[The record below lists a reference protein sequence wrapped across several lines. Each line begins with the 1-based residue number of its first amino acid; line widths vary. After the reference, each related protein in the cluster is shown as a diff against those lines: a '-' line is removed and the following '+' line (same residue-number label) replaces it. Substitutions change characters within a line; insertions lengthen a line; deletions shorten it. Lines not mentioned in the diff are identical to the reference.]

1 MNIIVEDFRQH
12 RRDVFAWGFWA
23 LLIYRLGYARTRFR
37 SALIRK
43 PWGALHKLA
52 AKWAELAFG
61 ISIGI
66 NVKIGR
72 RFTIEHFG
80 GIIIHND
87 VVIGDDVIIR
97 QGVTLGNRR
106 LHEPLDAPVI
116 GSRVNIGAGA
126 KILGRV
132 LVGDDVNVGANA
144 VVLKDVP
151 DGCNAV
157 GVPARITNRGRTNI
171 HKYPL
176 LYSAGK

>member
-12 RRDVFAWGFWA
+12 RKDIFAWGFWA
-23 LLIYRLGYARTRFR
+23 LLIYRLGYARVRFQ
-37 SALIRK
+37 SPFIRK

-52 AKWAELAFG
+52 AKFAELAFG

-80 GIIIHND
+80 CIIIHND

-106 LHEPLDAPVI
+106 LSQPLDAPVI

-132 LVGDDVNVGANA
+132 IVGDDVNIGANA
-144 VVLKDVP
+144 VVLQDIP
-151 DGCNAV
+151 RNSNAV
-157 GVPARITNRGRTNI
+157 GVPAKVKLRRSDIAEPTE
-171 HKYPL
+171 L
-176 LYSAGK
+176 LA